1 MGGNRHPIHVL
12 RAQLPRAARQVR
24 VSVILRVTVS
34 ALTHCSLDRIDAEG
48 CVRFILSCQ
57 NSDGGFGCVPGAE
70 SHAVSS
76 RSSLFRAC
84 GKPSFERTV
93 PKNGAFIFIHH
104 AAQGQV
110 FCCTA
115 ALAICGALD
124 AVDGDRLG
132 WWLAA
137 RQVDGGGLNG
147 RPEKLP
153 DVCYS
158 WWVLSSLAILRRL
171 HWIDNEALSA
181 WILQCQDEEKGGIAD
196 RCQLDSGVVNGMNML
211 N

>member
-1 MGGNRHPIHVL
+1 M
-12 RAQLPRAARQVR
+12 
-24 VSVILRVTVS
+24 
-34 ALTHCSLDRIDAEG
+34 
-48 CVRFILSCQ
+48 
-57 NSDGGFGCVPGAE
+57 
-70 SHAVSS
+70 
-76 RSSLFRAC
+76 
-84 GKPSFERTV
+84 
-93 PKNGAFIFIHH
+93 
-104 AAQGQV
+104 

-124 AVDGDRLG
+124 AVDGDKLG

-171 HWIDNEALSA
+171 HWIDNEALSH
-181 WILQCQDEEKGGIAD
+181 WILQCQDEQKGGIAD
-196 RCQLDSGVVNGMNML
+196 RYHLAALFHCDLNICANTTPARLSGQETARMFSTHSSASLDYR
-211 N
+211 